1 MKPVAGALLAVLVL
15 VSALAVVYAK
25 HESRKLFVELQ
36 NLETE
41 RDDMDV
47 EWGQLQLEQ
56 STLTTH
62 GRVEKNASER
72 MRMSIPAPDAV
83 VILRQ

>member
-1 MKPVAGALLAVLVL
+1 MNAIIGGVMATLVL
-15 VSALAVVYAK
+15 GSALGVVYAK
-25 HESRKLFVELQ
+25 QESRRLFVELQ
-36 NLETE
+36 KLESE

-62 GRVEKNASER
+62 GRVEKEAGER
-72 MRMSIPAPDAV
+72 MHMSIPAPDAV
-83 VILRQ
+83 VMLRQ

>member
-1 MKPVAGALLAVLVL
+1 MATLVL
-15 VSALAVVYAK
+15 GSALGVVYAK
-25 HESRKLFVELQ
+25 QESRRLFVELQ
-36 NLETE
+36 KLESE

-62 GRVEKNASER
+62 GRVEKEAGER
-72 MRMSIPAPDAV
+72 MHMSIPAPDAV
-83 VILRQ
+83 VMLRQ

>member
-1 MKPVAGALLAVLVL
+1 MKAVAGAVLALLVL
-15 VSALAVVYAK
+15 GSALAVVYAK
-25 HESRKLFVELQ
+25 HESRKLFVKLQ
-36 NLETE
+36 NLEAE

-62 GRVEKNASER
+62 GRVEKDAGER
-72 MRMSIPAPDAV
+72 MHMSIPAANAV

>member
-1 MKPVAGALLAVLVL
+1 LNAIIGGVMATLVL
-15 VSALAVVYAK
+15 GSALGVVYAK
-25 HESRKLFVELQ
+25 QESRRLFVELQ
-36 NLETE
+36 KLESE

-62 GRVEKNASER
+62 GRVEKEAGER
-72 MRMSIPAPDAV
+72 MHMSIPAPDAV
-83 VILRQ
+83 VMLRQ